1 MSGEPEPDGPPPF
14 HHAFERFFFALRP
27 DSETARAIDA
37 FTARELPDGRRVPPG
52 HQHVTLALTEDVAPP
67 ASDLIAR
74 LLEAGAQVEGECF
87 DLVLD
92 RISAHART
100 AALVPSLPPAPLLD
114 LQRRIIAAM
123 ADQGARLRAGWR
135 FSPHQTLCY
144 RRGETFSHR
153 VDGFVWSVRDFVL
166 VRSLVGLG
174 RHEMVHRWPLGQ
186 GMEG

>member
-1 MSGEPEPDGPPPF
+1 MSGEPQPDGPPPL
-14 HHAFERFFFALRP
+14 HALNRFFFALRP

-52 HQHVTLALTEDVAPP
+52 HQHVTLALTEDVAAP
-67 ASDLIAR
+67 APDLVAR
-74 LLEAGAQVEGECF
+74 LLEAGAQVEGESF

-114 LQRRIIAAM
+114 LQRRIVAAM
-123 ADQGARLRAGWR
+123 ADRGVQLRSGWR

-144 RRGETFSHR
+144 RRGETFSRR
-153 VDGFVWSVRDFVL
+153 VDGFVWSARNFVL
-166 VRSLVGLG
+166 VRSVVGSG
-174 RHEMVHRWPLGQ
+174 RHETVDRWPLGQ